1 MHIFEY
7 TYNVISFTWAI
18 HGAYITPPRLGA
30 GIGRFSGVLA
40 RKARKVTAV
49 DFVAT
54 SCVENRKA
62 NAEKNL
68 EVIQAMAAMGF
79 SMVSGAELDYSV
91 FPFFGICLKIEK
103 TI

>member
-1 MHIFEY
+1 MKRGRAKSLYIY
-7 TYNVISFTWAI
+7 TYLNI
-18 HGAYITPPRLGA
+18 HIMSSVLRGLYMAYITPLAFPKFQCSSGFTSRLGA

-68 EVIQAMAAMGF
+68 EVIQAMGF
-79 SMVSGAELDYSV
+79 SGSG
-91 FPFFGICLKIEK
+91 
-103 TI
+103 